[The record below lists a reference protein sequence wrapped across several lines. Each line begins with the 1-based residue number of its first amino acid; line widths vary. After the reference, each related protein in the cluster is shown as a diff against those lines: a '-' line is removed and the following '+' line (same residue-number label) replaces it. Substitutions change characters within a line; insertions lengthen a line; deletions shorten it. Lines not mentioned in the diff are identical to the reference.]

1 MECAHEWK
9 LKKNRNKVHYYCVT
23 CGLFSQTQTVEPEAG
38 LTTETATVENERDK
52 FEKCKHAW
60 QTLGNDRV
68 HAAKG
73 KAGNKKYICYK
84 CINCGKFQ
92 RRTTK

>member
-1 MECAHEWK
+1 MDCVHKWQY
-9 LKKNRNKVHYYCVT
+9 KKNKAQVHYYCIT
-23 CGLFSQTQTVEPEAG
+23 CGLYSQAQPVGFEPEVI
-38 LTTETATVENERDK
+38 TDTDTVENETFD
-52 FEKCKHAW
+52 KCKHVW